1 MRWFEHHRAARG
13 RRRAVAL
20 AFFGWAAFAVAP
32 LATAQ
37 TSPQGQAEGQ
47 AQGRGQG
54 RAKPADSGA
63 PRHPIAASALDVEL
77 SWKEYDD
84 LVLDRHGSS
93 EIGLDA
99 LRHLVR
105 ARLLDRLAT
114 ESGLRVNESEIDAKW
129 SELERSVIASGE
141 AANLQE
147 YLQKK
152 RVGRAKLREF
162 LRLAIVQETLSR
174 AALGVPAGRTVNGEQ
189 QEMWLDQIV
198 QQRGMQLVP
207 APWPDGVAARCGDL
221 EVRVADYLAHL
232 KEQLAS
238 EDIRDDCYQ
247 ALLAKRMRARMPDL
261 SPEAWERA
269 LEAELVRRRTA
280 IESDPEYKGLKLE
293 QVLASQ
299 GMSMTTLRRDPAVTI
314 SALSYLWVDRA
325 HGEEGL
331 RKVYADERAEFD
343 RKFGE
348 AREARVLFL
357 RGARFTNELNPRTF
371 EDAERE
377 LERIK
382 PQIRSREDFERFA
395 RARSE
400 DTATR
405 ESGGSIGFVSPGDEN
420 VPEPIRSV
428 VFAAAPKETPE
439 HVAGPVRITSPSGA
453 VLVWVGGRRPA
464 PGWDEMRA
472 RVHNELRRRF
482 LDECL
487 LRKDVVTYLDRD

>member
-1 MRWFEHHRAARG
+1 MRSAEHHRSPSGSRVPAPVRW
-13 RRRAVAL
+13 RRAVAIAVLGVAASAAGRPSL
-20 AFFGWAAFAVAP
+20 ALQGAAAP
-32 LATAQ
+32 AAAAR
-37 TSPQGQAEGQ
+37 S
-47 AQGRGQG
+47 
-54 RAKPADSGA
+54 SV
-63 PRHPIAASALDVEL
+63 AASALDVEL
-77 SWKEYDD
+77 SWKEYDA

-93 EIGLDA
+93 EIGHGA
-99 LRHLVR
+99 LRHLLR
-105 ARLLDRLAT
+105 ARLLDRLAA
-114 ESGLRVNESEIDAKW
+114 ESNLRVAESEVDLKW
-129 SELERSVIASGE
+129 DELERSVIASGE

-147 YLQKK
+147 YLEKK

-162 LRLAIVQETLSR
+162 LRLAIVQERLSR
-174 AALGVPAGRTVNGEQ
+174 AALGIPASRPINGEQ

-198 QQRGMQLVP
+198 QQRGMQMVP

-221 EVRVADYLAHL
+221 EVSVPDYLAHL

-238 EDIRDDCYQ
+238 DDVRDDCFQ

-261 SPEAWERA
+261 SPEAYERA
-269 LEAELVRRRTA
+269 IEAELVRRRAT
-280 IESDPEYKGLKLE
+280 IEGDPEYKGLKLE

-299 GMSMTTLRRDPAVTI
+299 GMSLETLRRDPAVVI
-314 SALSYLWVDRA
+314 SGLSYLWVDRA
-325 HGEEGL
+325 HGEDGL

-382 PQIRSREDFERFA
+382 AQVRTREDFERFVKT
-395 RARSE
+395 RSE
-400 DTATR
+400 DTGTR
-405 ESGGSIGFVSPGDEN
+405 DSGGGIGFVSPGDEN
-420 VPEPIRSV
+420 VPEPIRSA
-428 VFAAAPKETPE
+428 VFADPSKDAPE

-487 LRKDVVTYLDRD
+487 QRKDVVTYLDRE